1 MLRGGAGG
9 GGGDHTFL
17 IQVNTPP
24 NILCKPPKISAVRP
38 AAAASRRTSTPSP
51 RWQVHRCYWPR
62 APPQCLPTRSSQS
75 AIFVPQLHRH
85 VERELPTD
93 PYFQVGPIFKGVAA
107 TVGGAVDCRGHPVA
121 PAAIIRCCL
130 LYHRGHGEAD
140 LTEVAASCRSATTPR
155 WAGTSAA
162 TGRLLSSAGW
172 PTGRARPGTST
183 PTLGRARS
191 ASAPR
196 PTPWA
201 RAACFIPSRFPLA
214 GAT

>member
-1 MLRGGAGG
+1 M
-9 GGGDHTFL
+9 

-162 TGRLLSSAGW
+162 TRRPPSSAGS
-172 PTGRARPGTST
+172 PTGLSGLGRRATST
-183 PTLGRARS
+183 PTCGPARS
-191 ASAPR
+191 ASAAWPSGLLH
-196 PTPWA
+196 
-201 RAACFIPSRFPLA
+201 PSRFPRA
-214 GAT
+214 GVA